1 MQSAT
6 SAFLSRDLVAVSPV
20 LFGAISLFL
29 LAMQKGRAAALANFD
44 RLKPLRK
51 RVKLFVIAGILS
63 FCWTSTPADEQ
74 SYHRE
79 SLFHIERSKN
89 ANIVQYDAQVG
100 PDNKL
105 HPRQPVLGY
114 WVRLAEQGQVK
125 EFSWIQKT
133 FAYGFNV
140 RLDPE
145 RESAE
150 LNMVADIARK
160 ISVRRDGDAFKAF
173 VLIDGEP
180 ARLERI
186 YVQSSGKGLATK
198 VHFMDLFGTRVTDGT
213 ECRERVVP

>member
-6 SAFLSRDLVAVSPV
+6 SAYLSRDQVAVSP
-20 LFGAISLFL
+20 LLICALSPCL
-29 LAMQKGRAAALANFD
+29 LAMQKGKAAALATLD
-44 RLKPLRK
+44 RSKPVWK
-51 RVKLFVIAGILS
+51 RVKPFVIAGILS
-63 FCWTSTPADEQ
+63 FCWTGTPADEP

-105 HPRQPVLGY
+105 HPSQPVLGY

-125 EFSWIQKT
+125 EFSWLQKM
-133 FAYGFNV
+133 FAYGFKV
-140 RLDPE
+140 SLDPE

-150 LNMVADIARK
+150 LKMVADIART
-160 ISVRRDGDAFKAF
+160 ISVRRDGDAYKAF

-198 VHFMDLFGTRVTDGT
+198 VHFMDLFGTRVASGT
-213 ECRERVVP
+213 ESRERLVP